1 MMRYFPLFSP
11 VQPSAPTK
19 SAGEPCDEPR
29 GKMAMR
35 RASLTV
41 RDAMSPEARAAASE
55 AIATATNVLLAS
67 RLVRGATV
75 ALYVAKGSEVDTAR
89 IDAAARAAGLIVAY
103 PRVIGAGALAFHA
116 VTRDALVPA
125 GFGLREPS
133 AAATPIALADIAAF
147 IVPGLA
153 FDRAG
158 GRLGWGKGHYDAT
171 FAASPASA
179 LRIGVG
185 FACQLV
191 ERVTREPHDVA
202 LHGIITEDATYLV
215 D

>member
-1 MMRYFPLFSP
+1 
-11 VQPSAPTK
+11 
-19 SAGEPCDEPR
+19 
-29 GKMAMR
+29 MAMR

-41 RDAMSPEARAAASE
+41 RDAMSLDARAAASA
-55 AIATATNVLLAS
+55 AIAAATNLLLSA

-75 ALYVAKGSEVDTAR
+75 GLFMAKGSEVDTAG

-103 PRVIGAGALAFHA
+103 PRVVANARPLAFHA
-116 VTRDALVPA
+116 VAREALAPA
-125 GFGLREPS
+125 PFGLLEPS
-133 AAATPIALADIAAF
+133 ADATPVALTDIAAF

-171 FAASPASA
+171 FANAAASA
-179 LRIGVG
+179 VRIGVG

-191 ERVTREPHDVA
+191 EHVAREPHDA
-202 LHGIITEDATYLV
+202 LLHVIITEDATYLV